1 MKTISVIIV
10 SYNNGL
16 YLEKAIDSVLCQ
28 SLKPAEI
35 IIADDASTDQ
45 SINII
50 NHCAELHPTIRTC
63 IRKQNIGV
71 SKNRDLAAR
80 QASGELITFLDG
92 DDWYYPDKLKNEYQ
106 TLAETQCNVVF
117 SDIVYVDSNNKL
129 LTTID
134 TSTFPGDD
142 LDERTK
148 WICNRRSPI
157 PRDMLI
163 SKSLYI
169 ESGGFNEKLAIYEDW
184 DFKIRLAAISGN
196 WIHAKTNGTAYRQ
209 TGTGLSSVSLRKHL
223 LAQINIIK
231 INKALLI
238 RHFGQQGYLEILFST
253 FSRGIKRIPS
263 RIVKEIAKRIGKK
276 DI

>member
-10 SYNNGL
+10 SYNNGI
-16 YLEKAIDSVLCQ
+16 YLDKAIDSVLYQ
-28 SLKPAEI
+28 SLKPTEI

-45 SINII
+45 SINTI
-50 NHCAELHPTIRTC
+50 NRYAESHPTIRAC
-63 IRKQNIGV
+63 IREQNIGV
-71 SKNRDLAAR
+71 SKNRDSAAR

-92 DDWYYPDKLKNEYQ
+92 DDWYYPDKLEKEYQ
-106 TLAETQCNVVF
+106 TLTETQCDVVF
-117 SDIVYVDSNNKL
+117 SNIVYVDSNNKL

-134 TSTFPGDD
+134 TSTFPGDN
-142 LDERTK
+142 LDKKMK
-148 WICNRRSPI
+148 WICNRYPPI

-169 ESGGFNEKLAIYEDW
+169 ESGGFNEKLTIYEDW

-209 TGTGLSSVSLRKHL
+209 TGTGLSSVSLKKHL

-231 INKALLI
+231 INKTLLI
-238 RHFGQQGYLEILFST
+238 RHFGQQGYWGIIFST
-253 FSRGIKRIPS
+253 FSRGIKKIPS
-263 RIVKEIAKRIGKK
+263 RFAKKIAKRIGKK